1 MLYRLETV
9 HVGIADECYSHSV
22 SVGTGRTTYTMN
34 IILCIMRH
42 IVVDHDADIIDVDA
56 TGHDVGSHKD
66 IRLARLELEHHLVAL
81 LLGEVAMHLSAIDIH
96 LAKLTGYI
104 LHLFLLTRENDD
116 TLKVARLE
124 EMLDEKTFFRCS
136 KSVIV
141 NLDKITK
148 LKPEVTRNILAT
160 LTNGEVI
167 VISRRY
173 VRALKDLIGLEG

>member
-1 MLYRLETV
+1 MDKKTFLYTQGSVLSTDKRLYE
-9 HVGIADECYSHSV
+9 
-22 SVGTGRTTYTMN
+22 
-34 IILCIMRH
+34 
-42 IVVDHDADIIDVDA
+42 
-56 TGHDVGSHKD
+56 
-66 IRLARLELEHHLVAL
+66 
-81 LLGEVAMHLSAIDIH
+81 
-96 LAKLTGYI
+96 
-104 LHLFLLTRENDD
+104 
-116 TLKVARLE
+116 LE

-148 LKPEVTRNILAT
+148 LKPEVTRNILST